1 LHKIIIITII
11 NPKTPQLSLSQAQE
25 VMIRELDL
33 QTLWREL
40 DEYNKELEKET
51 QSLKEVWVK
60 IAQLK
65 EEAEKDATAYVMLT
79 DDEHFV
85 VYPFLIC

>member
-1 LHKIIIITII
+1 
-11 NPKTPQLSLSQAQE
+11 
-25 VMIRELDL
+25 MIRELDL

-65 EEAEKDATAYVMLT
+65 EEAEKDATAYVMMITTNICCFLSISNL
-79 DDEHFV
+79 FMPC
-85 VYPFLIC
+85 PFLLYCL

>member
-1 LHKIIIITII
+1 
-11 NPKTPQLSLSQAQE
+11 
-25 VMIRELDL
+25 MIRELDL

-65 EEAEKDATAYVMLT
+65 EEAEKDATA
-79 DDEHFV
+79 
-85 VYPFLIC
+85 